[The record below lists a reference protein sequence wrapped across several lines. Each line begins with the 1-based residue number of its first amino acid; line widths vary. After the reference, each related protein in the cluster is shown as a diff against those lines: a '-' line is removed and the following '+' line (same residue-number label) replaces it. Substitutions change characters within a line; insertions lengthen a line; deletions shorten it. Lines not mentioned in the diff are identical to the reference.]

1 MERVGHGHP
10 LYPLSSLST
19 LPTFS
24 TLPTLSTSPPP
35 PPHPAQA
42 VIAQAVTTDA
52 SSFGP
57 DPKPNH
63 EYDFDHSFL
72 SPLAMSGNLPD
83 SEKPDLAY
91 VIDRA
96 LVTIDTPV
104 NQKITEFNR
113 RFDPLD
119 DLNDYEKLF
128 ITLRKPSS
136 IDIWRKDSAFA
147 EQRLSGA
154 HPCWIKAVDAV
165 PDVFDGATV
174 DAALKGRFG
183 SPAAAEAAKASLF
196 VTDYRE
202 ALADLP
208 RGSLSGKPK
217 CLPLCVGLFAWRGAS
232 DTDGGELVAVAVAV
246 QDSEDAWRTVTPYT
260 NNLVGATQA
269 QTATAWALAKL
280 WMQAADANV
289 HEMWSHL
296 YGAHFVQEPVAVATG
311 RWLSG
316 DHPVGQLL
324 RPHLRILLFNNTL
337 GKKLL
342 VNKGGKVD
350 MLLAATLK
358 GSLEV
363 AQRAAAAYDVT
374 TSSFREDL
382 KARGVDDTARMP
394 HYPYRDDG
402 LLLMGAIE
410 PPVDAY
416 VDGAY
421 PDEGPA
427 KSQAANIQAD
437 GRLVRWW
444 ASLSDD
450 SECRYRGVPAL
461 SPATLRQMLAHWIF
475 TGSCFHAAVNFP
487 QYDDMAFSPNQPF
500 SLYSPW
506 PAELPDVKDVDVALL
521 AALPPLDQALGQA
534 TTLDFLTNYRT
545 ERLGHYRPDT
555 WTAPYQEAAAAA
567 FLADLADVEREI
579 DERNMTRPYKYE
591 FLKPSNVP
599 NSTSV

>member
-10 LYPLSSLST
+10 LHPLST
-19 LPTFS
+19 LS
-24 TLPTLSTSPPP
+24 ILPTLSTSPPP

-183 SPAAAEAAKASLF
+183 SPAAAAAASLF
-196 VTDYRE
+196 VVDYRE

-208 RGSLSGKPK
+208 RGTWSGKPK
-217 CLPLCVGLFAWRGAS
+217 YLPVCVGLFAWRGGAS
-232 DTDGGELVAVAVAV
+232 DNEGGELVAVAVAV

-260 NNLVGATQA
+260 NNLVGATQE
-269 QTATAWALAKL
+269 QTVTAWALAKL
-280 WMQAADANV
+280 WLQVADANV

-296 YGAHFVQEPVAVATG
+296 YGAHFAQEPVAVATG

-324 RPHLRILLFNNTL
+324 RPHLRVLLFNNTL

-350 MLLAATLK
+350 MLLAASLS

-363 AQRAAAAYDVT
+363 VRRAAAAYDVT
-374 TSSFREDL
+374 KSSFRGDL
-382 KARGVDDTARMP
+382 KARGVDDPARLP
-394 HYPYRDDG
+394 HYPFRDDG
-402 LLLMGAIE
+402 LLLLGAIE
-410 PPVDAY
+410 RFVDAY

-427 KSQAANIQAD
+427 ASQAAKVQAD

-450 SECRYRGVPAL
+450 SECRYKGVPAL

-475 TGSCFHAAVNFP
+475 TGSCFHAALNFP
-487 QYDDMAFSPNQPF
+487 QYDYMAFSPNQPF
-500 SLYSPW
+500 SLYNSW
-506 PAELPDVKDVDVALL
+506 PAVLKEDRDAALL
-521 AALPPLDQALGQA
+521 AALPPLDQALEQA
-534 TTLDFLTNYRT
+534 TTMDFLTNHRT
-545 ERLGHYRPDT
+545 ERLGHYRPGT

-567 FLADLADVEREI
+567 FLSDLADVERKINELNKK
-579 DERNMTRPYKYE
+579 RQFPYE